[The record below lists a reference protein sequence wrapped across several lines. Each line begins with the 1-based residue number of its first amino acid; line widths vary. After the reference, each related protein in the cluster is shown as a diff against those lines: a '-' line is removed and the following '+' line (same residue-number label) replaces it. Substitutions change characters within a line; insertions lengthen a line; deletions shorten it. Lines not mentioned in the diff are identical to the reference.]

1 MQDIYEL
8 TIDDWN
14 NFPKEKEVN
23 YDAENGD
30 IVLKIYGVL
39 FLIQRINDM
48 NNVICFRI
56 EKSNKTFLQALHRL
70 RDYLT
75 TKNIQFLRVEGSL
88 NRYFFLS
95 KIKGLK
101 NYNVIQDK
109 SITNRNVFY
118 VRLY

>member
-14 NFPKEKEVN
+14 NLPKEKEVN

-30 IVLKIYGVL
+30 IVLEIYGVL

-56 EKSNKTFLQALHRL
+56 EKSNKTFTIKIRL
-70 RDYLT
+70 RINL
-75 TKNIQFLRVEGSL
+75 
-88 NRYFFLS
+88 
-95 KIKGLK
+95 
-101 NYNVIQDK
+101 
-109 SITNRNVFY
+109 VFIWSG
-118 VRLY
+118 

>member
-30 IVLKIYGVL
+30 IVLEIYGVL

-48 NNVICFRI
+48 NNVICFRV
-56 EKSNKTFLQALHRL
+56 EKSNKTLLQALHRL

-75 TKNIQFLRVEGSL
+75 FKNIQFLRVEGSL
-88 NRYFFLS
+88 SRYFFLA

-101 NYNVIQDK
+101 NYNVIQDR